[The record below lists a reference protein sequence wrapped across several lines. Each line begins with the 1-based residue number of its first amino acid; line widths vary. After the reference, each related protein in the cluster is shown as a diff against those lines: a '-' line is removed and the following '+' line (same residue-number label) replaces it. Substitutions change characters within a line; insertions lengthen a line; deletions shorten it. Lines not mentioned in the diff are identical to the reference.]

1 MRCPK
6 NHIKSIL
13 TKNMDGNIRASKR
26 AVWFQTADGRMLYK
40 RTEEKIKSFTAEF
53 IILKQAFRSCI
64 SHQPLHT
71 FHYIFLFKLRC

>member
-13 TKNMDGNIRASKR
+13 KYMDGNIRASKR

-40 RTEEKIKSFTAEF
+40 RTEAKIKSFTAEF

-64 SHQPLHT
+64 SH
-71 FHYIFLFKLRC
+71 YIHFIIFSYLNYGVS

>member
-40 RTEEKIKSFTAEF
+40 RTEAKIKSFTAEF

-71 FHYIFLFKLRC
+71 FLYFLI